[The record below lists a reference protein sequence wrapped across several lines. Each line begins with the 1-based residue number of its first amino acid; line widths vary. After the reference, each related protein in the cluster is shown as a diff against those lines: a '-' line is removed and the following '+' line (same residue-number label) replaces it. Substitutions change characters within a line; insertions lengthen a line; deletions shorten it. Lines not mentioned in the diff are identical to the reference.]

1 MHSMNPI
8 SPIPVVESAGAA
20 LATSADDRIVDLRF
34 GVRYAASVA
43 QEALAEVAAQVADV
57 FALFMAP
64 GAVVTLGPGVE
75 IEHGVDGDGESAV
88 RVNGVIMNRYESS
101 ASGPRT
107 ANHFEALNFL
117 REVLDPIAPPIAVTR
132 HAPAER

>member
-1 MHSMNPI
+1 MQSMNPI
-8 SPIPVVESAGAA
+8 STIPVVESVGAA

-43 QEALAEVAAQVADV
+43 QEALAEVAAQVAEV
-57 FALFMAP
+57 FALFMEP

-75 IEHGVDGDGESAV
+75 IEHGVDVDGEPTV
-88 RVNGVIMNRYESS
+88 RVNGVIMNRYESHAS
-101 ASGPRT
+101 APRT
-107 ANHFEALNFL
+107 ANLEALNFL